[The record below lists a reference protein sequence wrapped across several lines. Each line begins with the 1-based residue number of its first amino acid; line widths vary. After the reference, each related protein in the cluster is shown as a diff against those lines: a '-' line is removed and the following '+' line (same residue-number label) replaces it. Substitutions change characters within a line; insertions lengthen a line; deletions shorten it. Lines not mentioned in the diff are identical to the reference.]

1 MKRLSVFDLNAIDRA
16 VKSIVDGA
24 VLKAQVTDHIKV
36 YKVPSSN
43 PDKYTVRID
52 IKVEEQDADRT

>member
-1 MKRLSVFDLNAIDRA
+1 MKRLSVFDLNAIDHA

-24 VLKAQVTDHIKV
+24 VLKAQVTDRIKV